1 MTESLVFP
9 YLLVF
14 LKLQLDGRLDAVA
27 GVLVGL
33 PEGQVHQVLV
43 VRPRQVAAG
52 EDDHVGQDLQRFKV
66 ETKPQQNKG

>member
-1 MTESLVFP
+1 M
-9 YLLVF
+9 VF

-43 VRPRQVAAG
+43 VRPRQVATG
-52 EDDHVGQDLQRFKV
+52 EDDHVGQDLQQEKTPPKKMNVVKKKNTGR
-66 ETKPQQNKG
+66 